1 MSLPRAYG
9 PALLTGYL
17 RSTPEDFSVAE
28 QLSFV
33 PGGGGEHLWLRV
45 RKRLWNT
52 MDVAQVLAKAAGLPL
67 RAVGFSGLKDRQAV
81 TEQWFSLHLPG
92 MDDPSLRELPEGIAV
107 LEQVRHGRKLNRGTH
122 IANHFV
128 LHARQV
134 QGDAQAAV
142 QRLLQMQQQGVPN
155 YFGEQRFG
163 RARQNVARATA
174 WLLPEEG
181 QRPKEPN
188 RKMRGLWLSA
198 VRSELFNLVLAERVR
213 QGNWNQLLAGDVLQP
228 LASRGLFSADEDTTS
243 AARIAAGEVH
253 PTGPLVGADGM
264 QPTGLC
270 AALENSVL
278 APQQALIAALAA
290 QKVTA
295 ARRALRLP
303 VAGLAWQ
310 QLNDN
315 DWKISMT
322 LPTGAFATTVLAELG
337 EWQTPPREASDT
349 E

>member
-1 MSLPRAYG
+1 
-9 PALLTGYL
+9 
-17 RSTPEDFSVAE
+17 
-28 QLSFV
+28 
-33 PGGGGEHLWLRV
+33 
-45 RKRLWNT
+45 
-52 MDVAQVLAKAAGLPL
+52 AQVLAKAAGLPL

-81 TEQWFSLHLPG
+81 TERWFSLHLPG

-290 QKVTA
+290 QTVTA
-295 ARRALRLP
+295 ARRGLRLL
-303 VAGLAWQ
+303 VAWFAWQ

-315 DWKISMT
+315 GWRICMT